1 MPGVDDDGQ
10 DHLLQVGA
18 MVVRVAV
25 SPQAVAASAIER
37 QAGFVHEDQRQATEQ
52 ITAALEQAVLASD
65 RLIDAAREFFGIRYA
80 APRIAKGFA
89 SRDTTLIEAMAVRF

>member
-37 QAGFVHEDQRQATEQ
+37 QAGFVHEDQRQVAEK

-65 RLIDAAREFFGIRYA
+65 RLIDAAREL

-89 SRDTTLIEAMAVRF
+89 SRDTTPIEAMAVRF